1 MPMNTKYLLGILVF
15 MLCISPVLA
24 QTVTI
29 TAPAGQAIKY
39 LTIGSNG
46 GTTATV
52 LFTLNDGSTVPC
64 SYSYSSAY
72 PAVGSI
78 TVNGQTASTSY
89 YTMGKFYTRFFQTK
103 EMLNGSTN
111 TMRGAYGQI
120 NGAWYNYVEG
130 NTAGS
135 PIISAVITADTEVE
149 YTTDYWSI
157 EAGIENVSGGWVQY
171 ILSLVWMFI
180 GFVKELVFWLKF
192 FFVDNLLLVL
202 ALYIGITGAVAFNKT
217 KDIFKALKVFFGYQ
231 RKLFEFIVLLW
242 NILIQIASNIR
253 GLFKFI

>member
-1 MPMNTKYLLGILVF
+1 MNPRLILCLVVLA
-15 MLCISPVLA
+15 MLVLPACA
-24 QTVTI
+24 QTVTV
-29 TAPAGQAIKY
+29 TAPQGQAIKY

-46 GTTATV
+46 GTAATV
-52 LFTLNDGSTVPC
+52 TFTLNDGSTVPC
-64 SYSYSSAY
+64 SYTYSSTY

-78 TVNGQTASTSY
+78 TVNGETASTSY

-103 EMLNGSTN
+103 EMLNGSSN

-130 NTAGS
+130 TTAAS
-135 PIISAVITADTEVE
+135 PIISATITSTTDVE
-149 YTTDYWSI
+149 YTADYWSI
-157 EAGIENVSGGWVQY
+157 ESGTENVSGGWVQY

-202 ALYIGITGAVAFNKT
+202 ALYIGITGAVAFNK
-217 KDIFKALKVFFGYQ
+217 KKNIFGALKEFFGYQ
-231 RKLFEFIVLLW
+231 RKLLEFIVLLW
-242 NILIQIASNIR
+242 NILIQIAANIR
-253 GLFKFI
+253 GLFKFV